1 MVDPNSETFA
11 SDPGRRAEATR
22 ILSALTAGD
31 AAEAEALLSLVYDEL
46 RGLASGYLKSERADH
61 TLQPTALAHEAWM
74 RLVDQSRV
82 QWQGRAHFLAVAAQ
96 AMRRILVDHAR
107 SKQRQKRGGAWQRVE
122 LDPELVQTAESFDL
136 VALDAALE
144 RLKELDARQAQ
155 VVELRFFA
163 GLPVKEVAEVL
174 DVSIGTIERDWRF
187 ASAWL
192 AATLRGST

>member
-1 MVDPNSETFA
+1 MVDPNSETYA
-11 SDPGRRAEATR
+11 SEPDRRAEATR

-31 AAEAEALLSLVYDEL
+31 EAEASALLELVYDEL
-46 RGLASGYLKSERADH
+46 RGLAGGYLRSERADH

-107 SKQRQKRGGAWQRVE
+107 SKKRQKRGGAWQRVE
-122 LDPELVQTAESFDL
+122 LDPELVQTAESLDL
-136 VALDAALE
+136 VALDSALE
-144 RLKELDARQAQ
+144 KLKALDARQAQ

-174 DVSIGTIERDWRF
+174 GVSVGTVERDWRF

-192 AATLRGST
+192 AATLRSPT